1 MSRTPVHEN
10 SAGMGDE
17 MAIDRRRAAEGGPT
31 GNRTLEN
38 GQALVLMM
46 AGAPSEESI
55 EQTLEAISRQGL
67 ASSMAQGQSGV
78 LISVEGDGVVSDA
91 FLASLPGV
99 DRTVRTTAPYR
110 LVSANDRRRSQGR
123 VGRAGVGARTFSLIA
138 GPCAIESSDQ
148 AWASWDAA
156 AVAGA
161 AMHRGDLFKHRTSPY
176 AFQGLGSAGV
186 EILAERRERSELPIV
201 VEVLDPGDIPLV
213 ADVADVIRVGTRN
226 MQNVALLRAC
236 AESGKPIMLK
246 RGLTA
251 TIEEWLLAAEYIA
264 AAGNL
269 NIILCERGIRTFEP
283 WTRNTLDLSAVA
295 IVQRRSHLP
304 VIVDPSHASGSRDL
318 VAPMALAAI
327 AAGADGVMIDVHPR
341 PAAALCD
348 GPQALLPED
357 VVELGQALARM
368 AQWMGR
374 APGITPALSPVTRQ
388 LTSPGDRWGP
398 GGRTPLKEAGEATGH
413 VAVAR

>member
-1 MSRTPVHEN
+1 
-10 SAGMGDE
+10 
-17 MAIDRRRAAEGGPT
+17 MAIDRRRATENGPT
-31 GNRTLEN
+31 GNRILEN

-46 AGAPSEESI
+46 TGAPSDENI
-55 EQTLEAISRQGL
+55 GRTLEAISRQGL
-67 ASSMAQGQSGV
+67 ESSMAQGQSGV
-78 LISVEGDGVVSDA
+78 VISVEGDGVVSDA

-110 LVSANDRRRSQGR
+110 LVSASDRRRSQVRIGNA
-123 VGRAGVGARTFSLIA
+123 VIGASTFSLIA
-138 GPCAIESSDQ
+138 GPCAIECGDQ

-156 AVAGA
+156 AAAGA
-161 AMHRGDLFKHRTSPY
+161 TMHRGDLFKHRTSPY

-186 EILAERRERSELPIV
+186 EILAQRRERSKLPIV
-201 VEVLDPGDIPLV
+201 VEVLDPDDIPLV
-213 ADVADVIRVGTRN
+213 ADVVDVIRVGTRN

-269 NIILCERGIRTFEP
+269 DIILCERGIRTFEP

-295 IVQRRSHLP
+295 IVQQRSHLP

-318 VAPMALAAI
+318 VAPMSLAAI

-348 GPQALLPED
+348 GPQAMLPED
-357 VVELGQALARM
+357 VVDLGQALARM
-368 AQWMGR
+368 AHWLGR
-374 APGITPALSPVTRQ
+374 TPGITPALSPVTRQ
-388 LTSPGDRWGP
+388 VASPGDEWVP
-398 GGRTPLKEAGEATGH
+398 GGRTPLHESGGAAGQ
-413 VAVAR
+413 VAVVR

>member
-78 LISVEGDGVVSDA
+78 LISVEGAGVVSDA
-91 FLASLPGV
+91 FLASPPGV
-99 DRTVRTTAPYR
+99 DRTVRPAAPYR
-110 LVSANDRRRSQGR
+110 LVSANDRRRSQVR
-123 VGRAGVGARTFSLIA
+123 IGRAVVGASTFSLIA

-186 EILAERRERSELPIV
+186 ENLAQRPERSGPAIV
-201 VEVLDPGDIPLV
+201 GEGLGPRDIPPV
-213 ADVADVIRVGTRN
+213 ADVA
-226 MQNVALLRAC
+226 
-236 AESGKPIMLK
+236 
-246 RGLTA
+246 
-251 TIEEWLLAAEYIA
+251 
-264 AAGNL
+264 
-269 NIILCERGIRTFEP
+269 
-283 WTRNTLDLSAVA
+283 
-295 IVQRRSHLP
+295 HP
-304 VIVDPSHASGSRDL
+304 V
-318 VAPMALAAI
+318 
-327 AAGADGVMIDVHPR
+327 
-341 PAAALCD
+341 
-348 GPQALLPED
+348 
-357 VVELGQALARM
+357 
-368 AQWMGR
+368 
-374 APGITPALSPVTRQ
+374 
-388 LTSPGDRWGP
+388 P
-398 GGRTPLKEAGEATGH
+398 GG
-413 VAVAR
+413 